1 MAGGRHEG
9 LDVGHL
15 MARYGDTV
23 RRRWRLSVPQLEVLE
38 RLSVCRTAALGGH
51 LDVCDH
57 RCGFER
63 PSYNSCRDRHC
74 PKCQSVRQAQWVA
87 MRGARMLPVPHYHV
101 VFTLPGRL
109 RPLARA
115 DRAGIFNDL
124 FRAASQTLEAFARD
138 DKWLGAQL
146 GVTAILHTWTRK
158 LGFHPHIHC
167 VVTSGGLCSDGERW
181 IPSKRRRFLFP
192 VRALAKVFRGKLL
205 DAIKRRWRRGELRL
219 DPATANLAGPVRFAT
234 LMDGLYRQR
243 WVVYAKRPFG
253 GASHLFSYLGRYT
266 HRVAISNQRLLAAN
280 DEGVTFVTHKGKTE
294 SLEPAEFVKR
304 FLDHVLPP
312 RFVKIRHYGLY
323 ASSNVKGRL
332 EQARALVPKPAPT
345 GGIEDL
351 SPVAIKALDARELL
365 LLVTGVDVSRC
376 PHCKVGTLVQR
387 PLPDSTLPPTR
398 GPP

>member
-1 MAGGRHEG
+1 
-9 LDVGHL
+9 

-23 RRRWRLSVPQLEVLE
+23 RARWPLSVPQLKVLE
-38 RLSVCRTAALGGH
+38 RLSVCRTAALDGH

-57 RCGFER
+57 GCGFER

-74 PKCQSVRQAQWVA
+74 PKCQSTRQAQWVA

-124 FRAASQTLEAFARD
+124 FRAAAQTLEAFASD
-138 DKWLGAQL
+138 DRWMGAQL

-158 LGFHPHIHC
+158 LTFHPHVHC
-167 VVTSGGLCSDGERW
+167 VVTSGGLSRDGTRW
-181 IPSKRRRFLFP
+181 VPSRRRRFLFP
-192 VRALAKVFRGKLL
+192 VRALAKVFRAKLL
-205 DAIKRRWRRGELRL
+205 ERIKRRWRRGELKFSRR
-219 DPATANLAGPVRFAT
+219 TANLRDPRRFER

-253 GASHLFSYLGRYT
+253 GAGHLFSYLGRYT
-266 HRVAISNQRLLAAN
+266 HRVGISNQRLVGLTE
-280 DEGVTFVTHKGKTE
+280 EGVRFVTKKGQTE
-294 SLEPAEFVKR
+294 TLAPAVFVRR

-323 ASSNVKGRL
+323 ASANVETRL
-332 EQARALVPKPAPT
+332 KQARALVPIPRPAPT
-345 GGIEDL
+345 DGIRQNW
-351 SPVAIKALDARELL
+351 SPADIKALDARELL
-365 LLVTGVDVSRC
+365 FLLTGVDVNRC
-376 PHCKVGTLVQR
+376 PRCKVGTLIQL
-387 PLPDSTLPPTR
+387 PLPGRPSHVSR